1 MAAGGGRAPA
11 VVGVILAGG
20 AGTRLWPRSRTA
32 RPKHLL
38 PLAPDGRTLLRH
50 AFERLRGVAD
60 RVLVVTIASQAAAIR
75 AELPELVPA
84 GADPGAGDAILAEP
98 APRGTGPALGW
109 AALRALALD
118 PRALML
124 SVHADHLMPD
134 LDETRAVLTS
144 AVGWAADSG
153 GLVTIGV
160 APAGPAT
167 GFGYIE
173 LGEELSPGPHGPA
186 HAAHAVRRFVEKPTA
201 SAAARFLA
209 AGHFRWNT
217 GLFAWRAERFW
228 AELVAA
234 APAVATA
241 LQQAVAQEADPD
253 AFAGA
258 YAALDTAPVEP
269 LVLERS
275 RTVIC
280 VSAALRWSD
289 LGSWADLHAALQA
302 AGEADPDGNVVR
314 GDALVL
320 DSQGCLVDAAG
331 GRTVAVVGGA
341 DLVVIDAGDVVLV
354 CPRTRSQA
362 VRQLVDRLR
371 AEGRDTLL

>member
-1 MAAGGGRAPA
+1 MAGGGGQSPA

-50 AFERLRGVAD
+50 AFERLQGVVD
-60 RVLVVTIASQAAAIR
+60 QVWVVTIASQAAAVR
-75 AELPELVPA
+75 AELPELGPA
-84 GADPGAGDAILAEP
+84 GGGSGDPILAEP

-118 PRALML
+118 PQALML

-134 LDETRAVLTS
+134 RDETQAVLAS
-144 AVGWAADSG
+144 ALGWAAESG

-160 APAGPAT
+160 VPTEPAT

-173 LGEELSPGPHGPA
+173 LGEELSPGPQGLA
-186 HAAHAVRRFVEKPTA
+186 HTAHAVRRFVEKPD
-201 SAAARFLA
+201 AAAATRFLA

-217 GLFAWRAERFW
+217 GLFAWRAARLW
-228 AELVAA
+228 AELGTA
-234 APAVATA
+234 APAAAAA
-241 LQQAVAQEADPD
+241 LRQAVSLEADPG
-253 AFAGA
+253 AFAAA
-258 YAALDTAPVEP
+258 YRSLAAAPVEP

-275 RTVIC
+275 RAVVC

-289 LGSWADLHAALQA
+289 LGSWADLHAALR
-302 AGEADPDGNVVR
+302 AGGVADPDGNVLR

-331 GRTVAVVGGA
+331 GRMVAAVGCD

-354 CPRTRSQA
+354 CPRSRSQA
-362 VRQLVDRLR
+362 VRQVVDRLR
-371 AEGRDTLL
+371 AEGRHTLL